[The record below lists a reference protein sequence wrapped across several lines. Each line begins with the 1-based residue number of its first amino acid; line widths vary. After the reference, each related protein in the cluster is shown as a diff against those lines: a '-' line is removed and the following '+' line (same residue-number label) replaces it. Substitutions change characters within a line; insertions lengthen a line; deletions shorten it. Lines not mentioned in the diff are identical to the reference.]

1 MLIPSCYLSN
11 SMPNN
16 VKKNVLSYV
25 QKTRD
30 DQVRSPAAD
39 QSELCL
45 TLTRLV
51 QRIVDRLKKMDMLY
65 EVPKGADD
73 DWYWIFAT
81 VNEGRSRHANVI
93 TNDLMRDHKLA
104 FMEPRPFLRWRNAHV
119 SLYDLVD
126 NSPRVQIRDPGKAP
140 LPPSIP
146 YIMVWTN
153 HSSVCSHFRPR
164 DTIQRQRARAHPI
177 RGGRLVAVCELQG
190 AYIRYKI
197 M

>member
-1 MLIPSCYLSN
+1 QKFSNWLSSKPEFDYIIDAANIAYSRQNHDNGKFSFRQIETVVDHLLVTCPEKRALVLIPSCYLSN

-30 DQVRSPAAD
+30 D
-39 QSELCL
+39 
-45 TLTRLV
+45 

-119 SLYDLVD
+119 SLYDL
-126 NSPRVQIRDPGKAP
+126 
-140 LPPSIP
+140 
-146 YIMVWTN
+146 
-153 HSSVCSHFRPR
+153 
-164 DTIQRQRARAHPI
+164 
-177 RGGRLVAVCELQG
+177 
-190 AYIRYKI
+190 
-197 M
+197 

>member
-1 MLIPSCYLSN
+1 MLIACR
-11 SMPNN
+11 
-16 VKKNVLSYV
+16 YV
-25 QKTRD
+25 AT
-30 DQVRSPAAD
+30 A
-39 QSELCL
+39 LI
-45 TLTRLV
+45 TLLLWS

-126 NSPRVQIRDPGKAP
+126 NSPRVQIRDPGMKR
-140 LPPSIP
+140 LQHWHQP
-146 YIMVWTN
+146 YIRASTDT
-153 HSSVCSHFRPR
+153 SFACSYFRTR
-164 DTIQRQRARAHPI
+164 DTVQRQRARAHSI
-177 RGGRLVAVCELQG
+177 RGRRLVVVRELQRT
-190 AYIRYKI
+190 YIRNKIRYHSVVRHGHSWRGYSMYKVVFFRL
-197 M
+197 